1 MADEFLTNLPVLTDV
16 SGSVFYAVKG
26 GTDYQVAIGD
36 IQGSTQPQA
45 ANLVYAGPVAAPG
58 DFPEFRPLV
67 LADIPDL
74 SSLYLASTG
83 GSLSS
88 ATINNSNIVGGT
100 ISGATATFDDN
111 KLTIRDQTDTTKRMK
126 FELSGVTTGATRT
139 LHVPDESTVIV
150 GTTPFQTVIN
160 KVIRTVP
167 STTAGSP
174 LRVPHGSAP
183 TSPVNG
189 DIWTTTAGLYVR
201 VNNSTVGPLAA
212 ATSSTVNSFNGRVGS
227 VTLSSADVINALGYT
242 PANVVTAAADADVV
256 HITGNENV
264 DGEKTFLKSIR
275 VATGASSGQIA
286 VSSIPG
292 QISDFA
298 LESNGVS
305 RWVLRCQNDVETGG
319 NSGSTFSLRS
329 RDDSGAQLST
339 IFTVDRPTGVL
350 NFPSA
355 APTIGGNTVW
365 HAGNLAPSDYME
377 KSWVL
382 TAGNGLTGGGSGAA
396 NRTVTLGTPGTITST
411 TTNSVTATSHTHALT
426 VTSADVTGALGYTPV
441 QQGGGTGQG
450 SNKVYIG
457 WSGAGLKLQVDSSD
471 QGLFVMG
478 GRTITAG
485 NGLSGGGD
493 LNNDRTLALGTP
505 GSTTLSSTN
514 GVTASSHTHAFA
526 PGGTTSQYI
535 RGDGSLATFAFTVNL
550 GLSGTTGAL
559 TVTNSAGSN
568 AVIPV
573 ATASASGLVSTG
585 NQTWGGTKT
594 AVNFVATS
602 DARLKKNIR
611 QRLPAERL
619 ADMLRF
625 VEYMWKDSGEESVGV
640 IAQEVRSVAPEYVFE
655 DENGMLAVDKA
666 GLALECVIGLA
677 ARVRDLENK

>member
-1 MADEFLTNLPVLTDV
+1 MADELLTNLPVLSDV

-45 ANLVYAGPVAAPG
+45 ANLVYAGPVTPPG

-67 LADIPDL
+67 IADIPDL

-100 ISGATATFDDN
+100 ISGATATFDDD
-111 KLTIRDQTDTTKRMK
+111 KLTVRDQTDTTKRMK
-126 FELSGVTTGATRT
+126 FELSGVTAGATRT

-201 VNNSTVGPLAA
+201 VNNSTVGPMAA

-227 VTLSSADVINALGYT
+227 ITLTSTDVINALGFT
-242 PANVVTAAADADVV
+242 PANVATAALDSAVV
-256 HITGNENV
+256 HKTGAETIA
-264 DGEKTFLKSIR
+264 GEKLFTSNLM
-275 VATGASSGQIA
+275 VATGSSSGRIS
-286 VSSIPG
+286 VSAEPG
-292 QISDFA
+292 QISDFS
-298 LESNGVS
+298 LEASGVS
-305 RWVLRCQNDVETGG
+305 RWVLRCQNDAETGG

-329 RDDSGAQLST
+329 RDDSGSQLNT

-350 NFPSA
+350 NFGQV
-355 APTIGGNTVW
+355 APTILGNQVW
-365 HAGNLAPSDYME
+365 HAGNLA
-377 KSWVL
+377 
-382 TAGNGLTGGGSGAA
+382 T
-396 NRTVTLGTPGTITST
+396 
-411 TTNSVTATSHTHALT
+411 
-426 VTSADVTGALGYTPV
+426 
-441 QQGGGTGQG
+441 
-450 SNKVYIG
+450 
-457 WSGAGLKLQVDSSD
+457 
-471 QGLFVMG
+471 
-478 GRTITAG
+478 
-485 NGLSGGGD
+485 
-493 LNNDRTLALGTP
+493 
-505 GSTTLSSTN
+505 
-514 GVTASSHTHAFA
+514 
-526 PGGTTSQYI
+526 GTTSQYI
-535 RGDGSLATFAFTVNL
+535 RGDGSLATFPSIPSGTVTSVSAGNGLNFSTITGAGTVILGTPGTLTASTTNAVTSTSHTHAISAGLSAWENIDPDDKMDVSWTLTAGNGLSGGGSGAANRTLTLGTPTSVTLSSNNSVAASSHTHAFAPGGTTAQYIRGDGSLATFPSIPTNNNQLSNGAGYLTTVNL
-550 GLSGTTGAL
+550 GITGTTGAR
-559 TVTNSAGSN
+559 TITSSAGSN

-594 AVNFVATS
+594 AVNFIASS
-602 DARLKKNIR
+602 DARLKKNIKT
-611 QRLPAERL
+611 RLPAERL
-619 ADMLRF
+619 PDMLRF
-625 VEYMWKDSGEESVGV
+625 VEYLWKNNDEQGVGV
-640 IAQEVRSVAPEYVFE
+640 IAQEVRVVAPEYVFE

-666 GLALECVIGLA
+666 GLALECVLGLA
-677 ARVRDLENK
+677 ARVRELENK